1 LLWLTRKGLVLG
13 SLDLPGWS
21 SVLPHGGFV
30 DDGTVAIVIALI
42 MFVVPS
48 RSEPG
53 QRLLDWSATRDLP
66 WGIVLLFGG
75 GFALAHG
82 FVDSGLTDWL
92 GVRLQGL
99 SVLPPVLLVLSI
111 CLIITFLTELTS
123 NTATTQMA
131 LPVLASVAAAVG
143 VNPLLLMVPATFSAS
158 CAFMLPVATPPNAIV
173 FGTDMLTV
181 REMARTGV
189 LLNLFGAVVITVVVW
204 LLGGVAFGV
213 PMDQVPVWAVN

>member
-1 LLWLTRKGLVLG
+1 
-13 SLDLPGWS
+13 
-21 SVLPHGGFV
+21 
-30 DDGTVAIVIALI
+30 
-42 MFVVPS
+42 
-48 RSEPG
+48 
-53 QRLLDWSATRDLP
+53 LP